1 MNKRGRLLN
10 DLTEL
15 VTRVVDVE
23 GEETGAALLAIR
35 LDVLERVV
43 QLLRIRAGRVENHIP
58 IDVLWSEGVRLD
70 LQAGVIRVTGLGAVR
85 NARVPRSSTAHS
97 QVEMQRV
104 LVLYLLRHRDREA
117 HINSILNGVIEF
129 VASDLTPADVE
140 TTRTGVTRVV
150 TTLRSAARSLRLN
163 RLLNTSTR
171 SHFRTWELSVLGVIV
186 GAMLHRN
193 SPQPKLAWAG
203 SQPGVLGAF
212 GANTSLDNEISE
224 ILRELADPAVVV
236 QQLSK
241 LFTPNSDV
249 FESFEAVAKTI
260 SEFCKFHGEIG
271 TQVGNKNRLLT
282 VEERAA
288 SDQLWQA
295 LADACEPLVL
305 REDMSRSL
313 AIDDL
318 K

>member
-1 MNKRGRLLN
+1 M
-10 DLTEL
+10 
-15 VTRVVDVE
+15 
-23 GEETGAALLAIR
+23 
-35 LDVLERVV
+35 
-43 QLLRIRAGRVENHIP
+43 
-58 IDVLWSEGVRLD
+58 
-70 LQAGVIRVTGLGAVR
+70 
-85 NARVPRSSTAHS
+85 
-97 QVEMQRV
+97 
-104 LVLYLLRHRDREA
+104 
-117 HINSILNGVIEF
+117 
-129 VASDLTPADVE
+129 
-140 TTRTGVTRVV
+140 
-150 TTLRSAARSLRLN
+150 
-163 RLLNTSTR
+163 
-171 SHFRTWELSVLGVIV
+171 LGVIV

-236 QQLSK
+236 QKLSK